1 MTDPVDTPPSDHNGA
16 SGLKRRWL
24 LNAGLLVLVAAL
36 VLAVIYLP
44 GQKKPQPGPPL
55 TAIAADGVARVRIE
69 KPEQPEIVLE
79 KTGGDWKL
87 AAPVKARANRFNAER
102 LLRVLAAP
110 GDTRIPAEPAGL
122 SRFGLDK
129 PAARVWFDDQEIDFG
144 ALHPIK
150 NEVYVLYHNEVVL
163 IPGHYLAASTYPY
176 TNFIDSGL
184 FDDGLKLTAIKL
196 PDFTLAQKDG
206 VWRRQPED
214 KKLTTDRVNDFA
226 AEWQN
231 ARALTVDKYSGKEA
245 IGEIEVTATRD
256 GKTENLV
263 LGILAYKPEFVL
275 HRPDENLEYHFT
287 EETGKHLLNLTSK
300 E

>member
-1 MTDPVDTPPSDHNGA
+1 MSTPVDTPPSDHSGA

-24 LNAGLLVLVAAL
+24 LNAGLLVLIAVLVVVAF
-36 VLAVIYLP
+36 YLP
-44 GQKKPQPGPPL
+44 GRKKPEPGPPL
-55 TAIAADGVARVRIE
+55 TAVAVDGVARVRIE
-69 KPEQPEIVLE
+69 KPGQPGIVLE
-79 KTGGDWKL
+79 KSGDAWRL
-87 AAPVKARANRFNAER
+87 AAPVKARANRFNVER

-129 PAARVWFDDQEIDFG
+129 PAVRVWFDDQEIDFG
-144 ALHPIK
+144 ALHPLK

-184 FDDGLKLTAIKL
+184 FDDGFKLSAIKL
-196 PDFTLAQKDG
+196 PDFALALKDG

-214 KKLTTDRVNDFA
+214 RKLTTDRVNDFA

-245 IGEIEVTATRD
+245 IGAIEVTATRD
-256 GKTENLV
+256 GKTENLK
-263 LGILAYKPEFVL
+263 LGILSYKPEFVL

-287 EETGKHLLNLTSK
+287 EDTGKHLLTLTGK
-300 E
+300 D

>member
-1 MTDPVDTPPSDHNGA
+1 MTDPVDTPPSDHIGA

-44 GQKKPQPGPPL
+44 GQKKSQPGPPL
-55 TAIAADGVARVRIE
+55 TAVAVDGVARVRIE
-69 KPEQPEIVLE
+69 KPEQPEIMLE
-79 KTGGDWKL
+79 KTGGDWRL
-87 AAPVKARANRFNAER
+87 AAPVKARANRFNVER

-144 ALHPIK
+144 TLHPLK

-214 KKLTTDRVNDFA
+214 RKLTTDRVNDFA

-245 IGEIEVTATRD
+245 TGEIEVTATRG
-256 GKTENLV
+256 GKTENLK
-263 LGILAYKPEFVL
+263 LGILSYKPEFVL

-287 EETGKHLLNLTSK
+287 EETGKRLLTLTGK

>member
-1 MTDPVDTPPSDHNGA
+1 MTAPVDMPPSDHNGA
-16 SGLKRRWL
+16 SGLKRRWW

-36 VLAVIYLP
+36 VAVAIYLP
-44 GQKKPQPGPPL
+44 GQKKPESGPPL
-55 TAIAADGVARVRIE
+55 TAVAADGMARIRIE

-87 AAPVKARANRFNAER
+87 AAPVRARANRFNVER

-110 GDTRIPAEPAGL
+110 GDTRFPAASAGL
-122 SRFGLDK
+122 SQFGLDK

-144 ALHPIK
+144 ALHPLK
-150 NEVYVLYHNEVVL
+150 NQVYVLYRNEIVL
-163 IPGHYLAASTYPY
+163 IPGHYLAGPTYSY
-176 TNFIDSGL
+176 TNFIDGGL
-184 FDDGLKLTAIKL
+184 FDDGLKLTAVKL

-214 KKLTTDRVNDFA
+214 KRLTTDRVNDFA

-245 IGEIEVTATRD
+245 IGAIEITATRD
-256 GKTENLV
+256 GKTEKLE

-287 EETGKHLLNLTSK
+287 EETGKRLLTLTGK

>member
-24 LNAGLLVLVAAL
+24 LNAGLLVLIAAL
-36 VLAVIYLP
+36 VLVVIYLP
-44 GQKKPQPGPPL
+44 GQKKPEAGPPL
-55 TAIAADGVARVRIE
+55 TTVAADGVARIRIE
-69 KPEQPEIVLE
+69 KPEQPEIMLE

-87 AAPVKARANRFNAER
+87 AAPVKARANRFNVER

-110 GDTRIPAEPAGL
+110 GDTRFPAEPAGL
-122 SRFGLDK
+122 SQFGLDK
-129 PAARVWFDDQEIDFG
+129 PAARVWFNDQEIDFG
-144 ALHPIK
+144 ALHPLK
-150 NEVYVLYHNEVVL
+150 NQVYVLYHNEVVL
-163 IPGHYLAASTYPY
+163 IPGHYLAVSAYPY

-184 FDDGLKLTAIKL
+184 FDDGLKLTAVKL

-231 ARALTVDKYSGKEA
+231 ARALTVDRYSGKEA
-245 IGEIEVTATRD
+245 IGEIEVTAMRD
-256 GKTENLV
+256 GKTENLK

-287 EETGKHLLNLTSK
+287 EETGKHLLTLTGK

>member
-55 TAIAADGVARVRIE
+55 TAVAADGVARVRIE

-87 AAPVKARANRFNAER
+87 AAPVKARANRFNVER
-102 LLRVLAAP
+102 LLRILAAP

-214 KKLTTDRVNDFA
+214 KQLTTDRVNDFA

-245 IGEIEVTATRD
+245 IGEIEVTATHD

-275 HRPDENLEYHFT
+275 HRPDEDLEYHFT